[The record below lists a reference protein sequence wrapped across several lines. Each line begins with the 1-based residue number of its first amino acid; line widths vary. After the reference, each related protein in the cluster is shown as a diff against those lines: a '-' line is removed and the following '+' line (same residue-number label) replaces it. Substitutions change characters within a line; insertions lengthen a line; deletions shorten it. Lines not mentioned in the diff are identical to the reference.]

1 MNLRYLPSLTTL
13 FVALLLAIA
22 FARPA
27 SAQDDSDYS
36 FELDSFRGEGKLSF
50 EDLAGSGQP
59 FAITWWLT
67 DCPLCRL
74 SMPYVQKLH
83 KRIGADK
90 LPLRLVTINIDFHR
104 QDVADYVEEHKV
116 DFEIL
121 LDPRAKRTDDDF
133 GVRDEGTPLT
143 IVFNEKG
150 EIIGKLT
157 GFSSSYPE
165 EVLKLAGLETAD

>member
-1 MNLRYLPSLTTL
+1 MTLRKLPSMTALCS
-13 FVALLLAIA
+13 ALLLALA
-22 FARPA
+22 LALPA
-27 SAQDDSDYS
+27 LAQDDAAYN
-36 FELDSFRGEGKLSF
+36 FELESLKGEGKLSF

-83 KRIGADK
+83 KRIKADK
-90 LPLRLVTINIDFHR
+90 LPLRLVTVNIDFHR

-116 DFEIL
+116 DFESL
-121 LDPRAKRTDDDF
+121 LDPRAKRTDSDF

-165 EVLKLAGLETAD
+165 EVLELAGLESGE